1 MNASDTGFI
10 NANNWLFTSRGIPV
24 IYYGSEV
31 NFMTGK
37 PEHEGNR
44 NYFGQARVDA
54 ATKHPIQQQ
63 LTRIANLRKQTPA
76 LQRGLQLNVEF
87 EGDTAVFY
95 RVLQTEEISQTALVV
110 LNKGDATTVT
120 IDKLL
125 NTGNWQNA
133 FNKQPLT
140 ITQGTPVELSIGA
153 NDVQVWLLG
162 EPLSN
167 PEILE
172 QLAHLQASAKRS

>member
-1 MNASDTGFI
+1 MNASDFGFI

-31 NFMTGK
+31 NFLTGK

-44 NYFGQARVDA
+44 NYFGQARIDT
-54 ATKHPIQQQ
+54 ATEHPIQQQ

-76 LQRGLQLNVEF
+76 LQRGLQLNIDF
-87 EGDTAVFY
+87 AGNTAVFY

-110 LNKGDATTVT
+110 LNKGDAATVA

-125 NTGNWQNA
+125 NSGNWQNA
-133 FNKQPLT
+133 LDDQQLA
-140 ITQGTPVELSIGA
+140 ITQGTPVELSIDA
-153 NDVQVWLLG
+153 NDVQVWLLN

-167 PEILE
+167 PEIIQQLE
-172 QLAHLQASAKRS
+172 HLQASATRS